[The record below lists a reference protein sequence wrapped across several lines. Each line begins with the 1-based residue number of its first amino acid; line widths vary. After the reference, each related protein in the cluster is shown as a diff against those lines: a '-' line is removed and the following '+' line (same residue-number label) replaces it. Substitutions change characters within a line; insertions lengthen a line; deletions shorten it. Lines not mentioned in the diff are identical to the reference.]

1 MIDWTQT
8 AMLFPGQG
16 SQEVGMGADLA
27 AHYPAA
33 RAVFEEADA
42 LLSFALSRL
51 CWEGPEPELNDTYN
65 TQPALFVTSIAAL
78 RALEAEVG
86 PVRPAFMAGH
96 SLGEL
101 TALTAAGALSFADGL
116 RLVRERG
123 RLMQAAGEQNP
134 GAMAAILGLEAP
146 ALEAICAQAAAE
158 TGQPLVLANDNC
170 PGQIVIS
177 GDVAA
182 IDRGI
187 TLATEAGAK
196 RAVRLAVSIASHS
209 PLMSPAQAAFTTA
222 LAAVDWHPA
231 EVTVVGNVS
240 AAPLPDQAAIRAELG
255 AQLTSPVRW
264 TESMQYLLQAGV
276 TRFVEVGSG
285 SVLSGLVRRIDR
297 NAERASLSDSAAIAA
312 FAAALVG

>member
-1 MIDWTQT
+1 MTDWMQT

-16 SQEVGMGADLA
+16 SQEIGMGADLA

-42 LLSFALSRL
+42 LLSFPLSRL
-51 CWEGPEPELNDTYN
+51 CWEGPEADLNDTYN

-78 RALEAEVG
+78 RALEAALG

-116 RLVRERG
+116 KLVRERG

-146 ALEAICAQAAAE
+146 VLQALCEQAAAE

-187 TLATEAGAK
+187 ALATAAGAK
-196 RAVRLAVSIASHS
+196 RAVKLAVSIASHS
-209 PLMSPAQAAFTTA
+209 PLMAPAQAAFDAA
-222 LAAVDWHPA
+222 LAAVAWHPA
-231 EVTVVGNVS
+231 EVTVVGNVT

-276 TRFVEVGSG
+276 TRFIELGSG
-285 SVLSGLVRRIDR
+285 SVLTGLIKRIDR
-297 NAERASLSDSAAIAA
+297 SAARVTLNDSASISA
-312 FAAALVG
+312 FVTAQTA

>member
-1 MIDWTQT
+1 MTDWTQT
-8 AMLFPGQG
+8 ALLFPGQG
-16 SQEVGMGADLA
+16 SQEIGMGADLA
-27 AHYPAA
+27 ARYPAA
-33 RAVFEEADA
+33 RTAFEEADA
-42 LLSFALSRL
+42 LLGFPLSRL
-51 CWEGPEPELNDTYN
+51 CWEGPETELNDTYN
-65 TQPALFVTSIAAL
+65 TQPALFATSIAVL
-78 RALEAEVG
+78 RALEAEIG
-86 PVRPAFMAGH
+86 PVRPAYMAGH

-134 GAMAAILGLEAP
+134 GAMAAILGLDTP
-146 ALEAICAQAAAE
+146 ALETICAQAAAE

-187 TLATEAGAK
+187 ALATEAGAK
-196 RAVRLAVSIASHS
+196 RAVKLAVSIASHS
-209 PLMSPAQAAFTTA
+209 PLMAPAQAAFDAA
-222 LAAVDWHPA
+222 LSAAGWQPGSA
-231 EVTVVGNVS
+231 TVIGNVS

-264 TESMQYLLQAGV
+264 TESMQYLLGAGI
-276 TRFVEVGSG
+276 TRFIEVGSG
-285 SVLSGLVRRIDR
+285 SVLTGLVRRIDR
-297 NAERASLSDSAAIAA
+297 NAERVTLNDAASLAA
-312 FAAALVG
+312 FVSTHSS